1 MIKDRIR
8 QLIEVKRVPKEKTYK
23 TLGVTSANFRSKAR
37 ETPVNS
43 DVIEKLFALF
53 PDINLQ
59 WLITG
64 TGSMLIEP
72 SPTMT
77 ELLNRNEQL
86 IRENERLRITLEKY
100 SQCSH
105 TDITMDESA

>member
-8 QLIEVKRVPKEKTYK
+8 QVLEVKRAPKEKTYK

-43 DVIEKLFALF
+43 DVIGKLFALF

-59 WLITG
+59 WLFTG
-64 TGSMLIEP
+64 TGSMFSEP
-72 SPTMT
+72 SPTVS
-77 ELLNRNEQL
+77 ELLDRNEQL
-86 IRENERLRITLEKY
+86 VRENERLRLRLEGND
-100 SQCSH
+100 SDASDRSDFQ
-105 TDITMDESA
+105 